1 MPESAEDFQGERE
14 QKERRGEE
22 GKAEKTRG
30 REEKRRRRDG
40 GGVALGVKKE
50 EKKRSRLLLRFS
62 PPFGVDFCA
71 ARIES
76 HRTNRDSIW
85 SQRKIMTLL
94 LSRQKKKKRA
104 AASAKR
110 KRPPPPP
117 PREKKNTNAKRNT
130 NEKKQ
135 KVMEKTKKGTKR
147 RGPTSAA
154 AAASTKKKK
163 TKKENDDDSDDIHV
177 LLIVTGSV
185 AAIKWWHVR
194 RDIIEC
200 VQSLVSETTRREG
213 AMVRVHAVATDAA
226 KRFIGAGLVEE
237 GHPEQFL
244 QKYYPDGCSMEEI
257 DGIFDKLVANA
268 YGSRSLLGSYYN
280 DTSEWQSWRNRG
292 DAVTHIDLR
301 NKADICVIAPCSA
314 NTLAKVANGM
324 CDNLATSIIRAWDFS
339 KPLLIAPAMNTHM
352 WQNPITKK
360 HIDAIK
366 KNHGKQPFGDGVYFL
381 NPIEKTL
388 ACGDSGVGA
397 MCEPKTIAKKVKEVL
412 KTYFETGRAKRK
424 K

>member
-1 MPESAEDFQGERE
+1 M
-14 QKERRGEE
+14 
-22 GKAEKTRG
+22 
-30 REEKRRRRDG
+30 
-40 GGVALGVKKE
+40 KKE
-50 EKKRSRLLLRFS
+50 EEKKSFVVVALF
-62 PPFGVDFCA
+62 PPLFGVDFCA
-71 ARIES
+71 ELRIES
-76 HRTNRDSIW
+76 HRTKRDNSIW
-85 SQRKIMTLL
+85 SQRKMTL
-94 LSRQKKKKRA
+94 A
-104 AASAKR
+104 ESAKR

-117 PREKKNTNAKRNT
+117 PREKKNTNAKRNNT
-130 NEKKQ
+130 NKKKQ

-154 AAASTKKKK
+154 AAAASTKKKTYKK
-163 TKKENDDDSDDIHV
+163 TKKENDDDRDDIHV

-213 AMVRVHAVATDAA
+213 AMVRVHTVATDAA

-268 YGSRSLLGSYYN
+268 YGSRSLLGRYYN

-314 NTLAKVANGM
+314 NTLAKLANGM